1 MRIAYLQGQADIEPD
16 LFKEG
21 RVPIYKNPLL
31 MAKAKQQFLDDY
43 NKKLKETTLT
53 VVTDSALITETP

>member
-1 MRIAYLQGQADIEPD
+1 MRIAYLQGQADIELD

-31 MAKAKQQFLDDY
+31 MAKAKKQFIDDY
-43 NKKLKETTLT
+43 NKKLKVTTLT
-53 VVTDSALITETP
+53 IVTDSALITEAQ